1 MSEIGKYRQVKHKLE
16 MKNTTKSNFI
26 KIASKSDLDTTLF
39 IVNED
44 FKFESIPSIYHRCTF
59 TQNEL
64 EYNIL
69 DNIMV
74 PKHQKVIDQELE
86 EIKDQLPIILSYDP
100 VVRRMN
106 LKPGDIIK
114 IDSSYYRLVK

>member
-1 MSEIGKYRQVKHKLE
+1 M
-16 MKNTTKSNFI
+16 
-26 KIASKSDLDTTLF
+26 ASKSDLDTTIF
-39 IVNED
+39 VVGKD
-44 FKFESIPSIYHRCTF
+44 FKFESMPSIYHRCIF
-59 TQNEL
+59 TQDEL

-74 PKHQKVIDQELE
+74 PKHQKVVDQKLE

-106 LKPGDIIK
+106 FKPGDIIE
-114 IDSSYYRLVK
+114 IGSSYYRLVK